1 MSAGH
6 GMSIT
11 IIKVLLADL
20 DLVFETAVGLRFL
33 VFTPLEKLRVLALTW
48 LTLKIVSIIVVVA
61 VVLLTRK
68 L

>member
-1 MSAGH
+1 
-6 GMSIT
+6 MSIT

-48 LTLKIVSIIVVVA
+48 LTLKIVSIIVVIA